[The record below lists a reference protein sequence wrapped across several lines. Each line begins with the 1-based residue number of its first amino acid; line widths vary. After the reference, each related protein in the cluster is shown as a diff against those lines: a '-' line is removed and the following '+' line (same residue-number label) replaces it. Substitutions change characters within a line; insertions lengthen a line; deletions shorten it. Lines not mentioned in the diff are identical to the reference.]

1 MDASRL
7 TVVGAGL
14 FGAVVAHEAAKRGMK
29 VTVIDRRRHVGGN
42 CYTRNEDG
50 INVHVYG
57 AHIFRTSDR
66 RVWDYVRSFADFN
79 HYINS
84 PIAMYH
90 GRLYNLPFNMNT
102 FHQIWG
108 VTTPAAAKAKI
119 EEQRREIKG
128 EPHNLE
134 EQAISLVGRD
144 VYEILIKEYTEKQW
158 GRPCSELPASIIR
171 RLPVRFVYDN
181 NYFND
186 PYQGIPIGGYT
197 QIFEKLLAKCEVRLG
212 CDWSELRGEWEANG
226 RDGGGRLLYTGPID
240 EYYDRCF
247 GALEYRSL
255 HFAHERHDET
265 DNLQGNAV
273 VNYTDASVPYTRTI
287 EHKHFEFQC
296 AQGYTGERTP
306 FTIVSKEYSSEW
318 KPSDEPYYPV
328 NDAKNQARYEEYA
341 GLAAKEKGVFFGG
354 RLGSYRYYDMQDTIS
369 AALKYAGRMLD

>member
-1 MDASRL
+1 MDSSKL
-7 TVVGAGL
+7 TVVGAGM

-66 RVWDYVRSFADFN
+66 RVWDYIRSFADFN

-84 PIAMYH
+84 PVAMYH
-90 GRLYNLPFNMNT
+90 GKLYNLPFNMNT

-128 EPHNLE
+128 EPRNLE

-158 GRPCSELPASIIR
+158 GRPCRELPASIIR

-186 PYQGIPIGGYT
+186 PYQGIPVGGYT
-197 QIFEKLLAKCEVRLG
+197 QIFEKLLAGCEVLLG
-212 CDWSELRGEWEANG
+212 VDWRDYRAQSGELG
-226 RDGGGRLLYTGPID
+226 RVVYTGPID

-255 HFAHERHDET
+255 RFEHERHDET

-296 AQGYTGERTP
+296 APGYTGERTP

-318 KPSDEPYYPV
+318 KPGDEPYYPV

-341 GLAAKEKGVFFGG
+341 GLAAKENGVFFGG
-354 RLGSYRYYDMQDTIS
+354 RLGSYRYYDMQDSIA
-369 AALKYAGRMLD
+369 AALRFAEERL